1 MKLERGQK
9 LWKKMSAFIM
19 AYTAC
24 VALIYGLLFGPFSVG
39 SSILYIT
46 SKNVWVDWDSF
57 ISSFCSII
65 FIDVVIVHRILG
77 EVMILC
83 FFCS

>member
-1 MKLERGQK
+1 
-9 LWKKMSAFIM
+9 M

-65 FIDVVIVHRILG
+65 FIYVVIVHCILG
-77 EVMILC
+77 DDFVFLLYLEFHNLC
-83 FFCS
+83 RWT